1 MDPLAKIEITKNPD
15 APYYIQALLGI
26 LPILLGVQL
35 LAWFVILPAAI
46 RGRADFRQLYT
57 AGYMVR
63 TGHAHELYN
72 YDVQLHFQNEL
83 VSPGRIPL
91 PFNRPAF
98 YAVLFVPLSVL
109 SYRTA
114 YLVFLAFN
122 LVLLLSSYCI
132 LRPWLRNI
140 AQAWTWL
147 PALIFMAFYPVVAAL
162 MQGQDSILVLV
173 LLATVLMFLSR
184 DQEFLAGLLLGL
196 GWFKFTLVLPIA
208 FLYLAWRRWRFSA
221 GFAVSTL
228 LAVVGSLALVG
239 FAQSEH
245 YVRSLLSTNTGL
257 SARANDFSYPIPVQF
272 EFMAN
277 LHGLIAGLAGGQVP
291 PFSIHVAA
299 FVVSAVVWIWI
310 ARVTPGHLRPVE
322 AFPIAVAASAVVSYY
337 LFLYDLSIL
346 LIPITLLLN
355 RLLDREF
362 PHDSSSSLA
371 GWVTFILLVAPLS
384 DPFVPSY
391 RYLLSLP
398 VCAFLLVLVRNYRRL
413 PSHGRDLHP
422 RYAPARESV

>member
-1 MDPLAKIEITKNPD
+1 MNALADTVTAKKPD
-15 APYYIQALLGI
+15 APYYVQALLGI
-26 LPILLGVQL
+26 LPMLLGIQL

-83 VSPGRIPL
+83 VSAGRIPL

-98 YAVLFVPLSVL
+98 YALLFVPFSFFP
-109 SYRTA
+109 YREA
-114 YLVFLAFN
+114 YLVFLALN
-122 LVLLLSSYCI
+122 LILLLSSYWS
-132 LRPWLRNI
+132 LRPWFRNI
-140 AQAWTWL
+140 AHVWTWL
-147 PALIFMAFYPVVAAL
+147 PAMIFVGFFPVAAAF
-162 MQGQDSILVLV
+162 MQGQDSILLLALLVIVLV
-173 LLATVLMFLSR
+173 LLNL

-208 FLYLAWRRWRFSA
+208 FLYLVWLRWRFSA
-221 GFAVSTL
+221 GFAVSTVL
-228 LAVVGSLALVG
+228 TITASLALVG
-239 FAQSEH
+239 FAESEH

-257 SARANDFSYPIPVQF
+257 SPRANDLSYPIPVQF

-277 LHGLIAGLAGGQVP
+277 LHGLIAGLAGGHVP
-291 PFSIHVAA
+291 AFSIHVAA
-299 FVVSAVVWIWI
+299 IVASAGVWVWI
-310 ARVTPGHLRPVE
+310 ARVTPGRLRPVE

-355 RLLDREF
+355 RLLDPEF
-362 PHDSSSSLA
+362 PRDSSSSWA
-371 GWVTFILLVAPLS
+371 GWITFTLLIVPLS
-384 DPFVPSY
+384 DPFVPPY
-391 RYLLSLP
+391 RYLISLP
-398 VCAFLLVLVRNYRRL
+398 VCAFLWVLVTNYCRI
-413 PSHGRDLHP
+413 PSHGQDLHP
-422 RYAPARESV
+422 KYAPVAEVR

>member
-1 MDPLAKIEITKNPD
+1 MDPLAKIEIRKKLE
-15 APYYIQALLGI
+15 APYHIQALLGM
-26 LPILLGVQL
+26 LPILLGIQL

-63 TGHAHELYN
+63 TGHARELYN

-83 VSPGRIPL
+83 VSPSRIPL

-98 YAVLFVPLSVL
+98 YALLFVPFSLL
-109 SYRTA
+109 PYRGA
-114 YLVFLAFN
+114 YLVFLALN
-122 LVLLLSSYCI
+122 LILLLSSYCI

-140 AQAWTWL
+140 AQAWIWL
-147 PALIFMAFYPVVAAL
+147 PVLIFMAFYPVAAAL
-162 MQGQDSILVLV
+162 MQGQDSILVLI
-173 LLATVLMFLSR
+173 LLAAVLMFLSR

-208 FLYLAWRRWRFSA
+208 FLYIVWRRWRFSV
-221 GFAVSTL
+221 GFAFSTL

-257 SARANDFSYPIPVQF
+257 SARTNDFSYPIPVQF

-277 LHGLIAGLAGGQVP
+277 LHGLIAGLAGRHVP
-291 PFSIHVAA
+291 AFSIHVAA
-299 FVVSAVVWIWI
+299 LLVSAVVWIWI

-322 AFPIAVAASAVVSYY
+322 AFPVAVAASVVVSYY

-355 RLLDREF
+355 RLLDPEF
-362 PHDSSSSLA
+362 QRDSSSSSA
-371 GWVTFILLVAPLS
+371 GWITLLLLIAPLS

-398 VCAFLLVLVRNYRRL
+398 VCAFLLVLVRNYGRL

-422 RYAPARESV
+422 RYAPAGESV

>member
-1 MDPLAKIEITKNPD
+1 MDPLAKIETGKKPE
-15 APYYIQALLGI
+15 APYYVQALLGL
-26 LPILLGVQL
+26 LPILLGIQL
-35 LAWFVILPAAI
+35 LAWFVILPAAVH
-46 RGRADFRQLYT
+46 GRADFRQLYT

-83 VSPGRIPL
+83 VSAGRIPL

-98 YAVLFVPLSVL
+98 YAVLFVPFSVL
-109 SYRTA
+109 PYRSA
-114 YLVFLAFN
+114 YLVFLALN
-122 LVLLLSSYCI
+122 LILLLSSYRV

-147 PALIFMAFYPVVAAL
+147 PALIFMAFYPVAAAL

-184 DQEFLAGLLLGL
+184 DQEFIAGLLLGL
-196 GWFKFTLVLPIA
+196 GWFKFTLILPIA
-208 FLYLAWRRWRFSA
+208 FLYVVWRRWRFSL
-221 GFAVSTL
+221 GFAVSTF

-257 SARANDFSYPIPVQF
+257 SARTNDFSYPIPVQF

-277 LHGLIAGLAGGQVP
+277 LHGLIAGLAGGHVP
-291 PFSIHVAA
+291 AFSIHVAA
-299 FVVSAVVWIWI
+299 LIVSAIVWIWI
-310 ARVTPGHLRPVE
+310 ARVTPGRLRPVD

-337 LFLYDLSIL
+337 LFLYDLTIL
-346 LIPITLLLN
+346 LIPISLLLN
-355 RLLDREF
+355 RLLDPEF
-362 PHDSSSSLA
+362 PRDSNSSLA

-384 DPFVPSY
+384 DPFVPAH
-391 RYLLSLP
+391 RYLLSVP
-398 VCAFLLVLVRNYRRL
+398 VFVFLLVLVRNYRRL
-413 PSHGRDLHP
+413 PSHGADLHP
-422 RYAPARESV
+422 RYVAAGESV